1 MGGYGVYMRYVV
13 GMCVWVGVSAPGC
26 VWVQDMWVDVRGRGQ
41 REEGQPGCV
50 GFSRGGNESILYVCL
65 CCAFCTLYAYMCM
78 SVSV

>member
-65 CCAFCTLYAYMCM
+65 CSACFVLCM
-78 SVSV
+78 RICVCL